1 MVGSSKV
8 TLPNTVICFWGDDE
22 TTTYKDGL
30 YTSEQWHIKL
40 WSSASQ
46 TLNNIEIKHPG
57 ENIYLKNHI
66 ITAESVSIYEASEN
80 FQLFDA
86 IPNPATN
93 ETLIRIYLEDDAKI
107 LLNLFDIIGTHIQT
121 ISNGF
126 YTKGYHEFNI
136 DLVDCRQEPTF
147 TKYQRVEK
155 EKANARGLK

>member
-46 TLNNIEIKHPG
+46 TLNNIEIKHPS
-57 ENIYLKNHI
+57 ENIYIKNQV
-66 ITAESVSIYEASEN
+66 ITAESVSIHEASEN

-93 ETLIRIYLEDDAKI
+93 KTLIRIYLEDDSKV
-107 LLNLFDIIGTHIQT
+107 LFTLFDIIGSHIKT

-126 YTKGYHEFNI
+126 YTE
-136 DLVDCRQEPTF
+136 
-147 TKYQRVEK
+147 
-155 EKANARGLK
+155 GLSQI